1 MRRSRS
7 AKRASERTGSWQLR
21 VFGIGF
27 PVVGSRMD
35 TIQLTYSIVRMKKS
49 DFQIANPARTGKN
62 LLYSR
67 LPERV

>member
-1 MRRSRS
+1 MRRRRS
-7 AKRASERTGSWQLR
+7 AKRGFERTGSWQLR

-27 PVVGSRMD
+27 PVVGSGMD
-35 TIQLTYSIVRMKKS
+35 TIQVTYTIVAMNNN
-49 DFQIANPARTGKN
+49 FQIENPARTGKN